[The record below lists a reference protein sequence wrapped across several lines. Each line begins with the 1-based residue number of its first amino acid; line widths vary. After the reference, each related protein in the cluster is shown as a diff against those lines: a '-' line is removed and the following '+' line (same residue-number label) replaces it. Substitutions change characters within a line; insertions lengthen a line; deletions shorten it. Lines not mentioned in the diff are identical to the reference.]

1 MRQRDRRPLS
11 SRLKR
16 RLDII
21 RPTETKTGGGGYTTA
36 LVPVASA
43 VPAEIISLTGSE
55 AVKDRVL
62 RGIRVYRITIRWRA
76 DVGQKDQIS
85 FGAERVNIRSAVD
98 PDGSRRELV
107 IHADTEGVEPA

>member
-1 MRQRDRRPLS
+1 MTSRDRRGLS
-11 SRLKR
+11 SRLKQ
-16 RLDII
+16 RLDIA
-21 RPTETKTGGGGYTTA
+21 RPTDTKTGGGGFTTT
-36 LVPVASA
+36 LEPIASA
-43 VPAEIISLTGSE
+43 VPAEIISLTGAE
-55 AVKDRVL
+55 AVKERVL